1 MGEPMNPDFNAE
13 HYVIG
18 ACLLSKDAV
27 RFAEDIISH
36 ADFYRPQLGDAFT
49 VMSEMRNSGEPIEP
63 YTVAVR
69 AKERGTLGLDTM
81 DLFRFMESTPSAHTV
96 EFYAKQ
102 VREEAVKRA
111 LRAAAQK
118 LMQQSSSDGMP
129 PAKVLSDA
137 LEDLRSIRDNTPNQ
151 GITSKK
157 LGEVLAVEEDHD
169 WIVPGLFERGDRM
182 IITGFEGFGK
192 STWIRQMAIQF
203 AAGINPITM
212 DHIEPVRVQVVD
224 VENTEGQWRREVRGM
239 NQVAKKYGVANP
251 DNLDLACTGRIDL
264 TKDAALGSVHRL
276 LDENRPDILFIGPIY
291 KMVPNGI
298 NNDDDA
304 APLITALDSLRDRG
318 VVLVMEGHS
327 PKGNGQNA
335 RDLSPRGSAALMGW
349 PEFGFGLGPEADGS
363 NAASIQRWRGDRNRG
378 TDWPKRLE
386 RGGPFPWTADN
397 VHPATRQ
404 KYYGWDKQ
412 KVSF

>member
-1 MGEPMNPDFNAE
+1 MNPDYGAE
-13 HYVIG
+13 HYLIG
-18 ACLLSKDAV
+18 ACLLSADTI
-27 RFAEDIISH
+27 RFAEAIVSH

-49 VMSEMRNSGEPIEP
+49 VMSEMRNAGDPIEP
-63 YTVAVR
+63 YTVSVR
-69 AKERGTLGLDTM
+69 LKQRGTLGLDFET
-81 DLFRFMESTPSAHTV
+81 LFKYMEATRSEHTV
-96 EFYAKQ
+96 DFYAKQ
-102 VREEAVKRA
+102 VREDSVKRA
-111 LRAAAQK
+111 LMYAGQR
-118 LMQQSSSDGMP
+118 LMQQAGTDGIP

-137 LEDLRSIRDNTPNQ
+137 LEGLRSIRENTPGQ

-157 LGEVLAVEEDHD
+157 LSEILAVTEDHD
-169 WIVPGLFERGDRM
+169 WVVPGLFERGDRM

-212 DHIEPVRVQVVD
+212 DHIEPLRVQVVD
-224 VENTEGQWRREVRGM
+224 VENTEGQWRKEVRGM
-239 NQVAKKYGVANP
+239 TRMAKEYGVADP
-251 DNLDLACTGRIDL
+251 ENLDLACHGRIDL
-264 TKDAALGSVHRL
+264 TKDAALGAVHHL
-276 LDENRPDILFIGPIY
+276 LDKNRPDILFIGPIY

-327 PKGNGQNA
+327 PKGSGQNV

-349 PEFGFGLGPEADGS
+349 PEFGFGLGPESETSD
-363 NAASIQRWRGDRNRG
+363 AATIQRWRGDRNRG

-386 RGGPFPWTADN
+386 RGGPFPWTAEN

-404 KYYGWDKQ
+404 KYYGWEKS
-412 KVSF
+412 KVGF

>member
-1 MGEPMNPDFNAE
+1 MNPDFNAE

-18 ACLLSKDAV
+18 ACLLSADAV
-27 RFAEDIISH
+27 RFADAIVSP
-36 ADFYRPQLGDAFT
+36 ADFYRPQLGDAFA
-49 VMSEMRNSGEPIEP
+49 VMAEMRNAGDPIEP

-69 AKERGTLGLDTM
+69 LKERGTLGMDTM
-81 DLFRFMESTPSAHTV
+81 DLFRFMEATPSAHTV

-102 VREEAVKRA
+102 VREESVKRA
-111 LRAAAQK
+111 LRAAGQK
-118 LMQQSSSDGMP
+118 LMQQASVDGVP
-129 PAKVLSDA
+129 PSKTLSDA
-137 LEDLRSIRDNTPNQ
+137 MEDLRGIRDNTPSQ

-157 LGEVLAVEEDHD
+157 LSEILAVEEDHD
-169 WIVPGLFERGDRM
+169 WVVPGLFERGDRM

-212 DHIEPVRVQVVD
+212 DHIEPLRVQVVD
-224 VENTEGQWRREVRGM
+224 VENTEGQWRKEVRGM
-239 NQVAKKYGVANP
+239 TAVAKKYGTADP
-251 DNLDLACTGRIDL
+251 ENLDLACHGRIDL
-264 TKDAALGSVHRL
+264 TKDAALGAVHRL
-276 LDENRPDILFIGPIY
+276 LDQNRPDILFIGPIY

-327 PKGNGQNA
+327 PKGNGQNV

-349 PEFGFGLGPEADGS
+349 PEFGFGLGPESDGS
-363 NAASIQRWRGDRNRG
+363 DAASIQRWRGDRTRG

>member
-1 MGEPMNPDFNAE
+1 MNPDYSAE
-13 HYVIG
+13 HYLIG
-18 ACLLSKDAV
+18 ACLLAADSI
-27 RFAEDIISH
+27 RFAEAIVSD
-36 ADFYRPQLGDAFT
+36 ADFYRPQLGDAFA
-49 VMSEMRNSGEPIEP
+49 VMAEMRNAGDPIEP
-63 YTVAVR
+63 YTVDVR
-69 AKERGTLGLDTM
+69 MTQRGMLGMDSLTLFKM
-81 DLFRFMESTPSAHTV
+81 MEATRSAHTV

-102 VREEAVKRA
+102 VREDAVRRA
-111 LRAAAQK
+111 LMSAGQK
-118 LMQQSSSDGMP
+118 LMQQAGMDGTP
-129 PAKVLSDA
+129 PAKALSDA
-137 LEDLRSIRDNTPNQ
+137 MEGLKSIRENTPGQ

-157 LGEVLAVEEDHD
+157 LSEILAVTEDHD
-169 WIVPGLFERGDRM
+169 WVVPGLFERGDRM

-212 DHIEPVRVQVVD
+212 NHIEPLRVQVVD
-224 VENTEGQWRREVRGM
+224 VENTEGQWRKEVRGM
-239 NQVAKKYGVANP
+239 TRMAKQYGVADP
-251 DNLDLACTGRIDL
+251 ENLDLACHGRIDL
-264 TKDAALGSVHRL
+264 TKDAALGAVHRL
-276 LDENRPDILFIGPIY
+276 LDQNRPDVLFIGPIY

-327 PKGNGQNA
+327 PKGGGQQA

-349 PEFGFGLGPEADGS
+349 PEFGFGLGPEAEGS
-363 NAASIQRWRGDRNRG
+363 EAASIQRWRGDRNRG

-404 KYYGWDKQ
+404 KYYGWEK

>member
-1 MGEPMNPDFNAE
+1 MSPDYTAE
-13 HYVIG
+13 HFVIG
-18 ACLLSKDAV
+18 ACLLSKEAV
-27 RFAEDIISH
+27 RFAEAIVSP
-36 ADFYRPQLGDAFT
+36 ADFYWPQLGETFG
-49 VMSEMRNSGEPIEP
+49 VMSQMRTTGEPIEP
-63 YTVAVR
+63 HTVATKLQAAGVR
-69 AKERGTLGLDTM
+69 GLGFPE
-81 DLFRFMESTPSAHTV
+81 LFGMMESVRSEHSV
-96 EFYAKQ
+96 DFYAKE
-102 VREEAVKRA
+102 VREESVKRA
-111 LRAAAQK
+111 LRTAGQR
-118 LMQQSSSDGMP
+118 LMQQAGMDGLP
-129 PAKVLSDA
+129 PSKALSDA
-137 LEDLRSIRDNTPNQ
+137 MEDLRAIRENTPGQ

-157 LGEVLAVEEDHD
+157 LSEILAVEEDHD
-169 WIVPGLFERGDRM
+169 WVVPGLFERGDRM

-212 DHIEPVRVQVVD
+212 DHIEPLRVQVVD
-224 VENTEGQWRREVRGM
+224 VENTEGQWRKEVRGM
-239 NQVAKKYGVANP
+239 TRTAKKYGVADP
-251 DNLDLACTGRIDL
+251 ENLDLACHGRIDL
-264 TKDAALGSVHRL
+264 TKDAALGAVHRL
-276 LDENRPDILFIGPIY
+276 LDQNRPDVLFIGPIY

-327 PKGNGQNA
+327 PKGGGHQA

-349 PEFGFGLGPEADGS
+349 PEFGFGLGPESEGS
-363 NAASIQRWRGDRNRG
+363 EAASIQRWRGDRNRG

-404 KYYGWDKQ
+404 KYYGWENQ